1 MEGLLILIVGI
12 TALVT
17 FWSTFRKAGNA
28 IGATLDVAIDVIEV
42 TGEGTKDS
50 LHTYAGEIKL
60 SNATKRGEQLNRIVK
75 AKENKDMATQK
86 AVNEALEGL

>member
-28 IGATLDVAIDVIEV
+28 LGATLDVAIDVIEV

-60 SNATKRGEQLNRIVK
+60 SNAAKRGEQLNRIK
-75 AKENKDMATQK
+75 QAKESGNMATQ
-86 AVNEALEGL
+86 AQVDDMLADL